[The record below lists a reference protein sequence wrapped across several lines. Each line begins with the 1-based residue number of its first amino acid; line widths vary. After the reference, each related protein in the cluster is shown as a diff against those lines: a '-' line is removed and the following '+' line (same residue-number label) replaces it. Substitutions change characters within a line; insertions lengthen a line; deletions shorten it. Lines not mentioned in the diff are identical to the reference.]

1 MHKGGVFRSCSL
13 LLVVMLLGACGFQ
26 LRGITDLPT
35 AWRQLHLAADAPQA
49 ELARELQGQLRASG
63 VQWVSRKE
71 SNYVIALSA
80 ERFEQRSLSVG
91 QAIRAAE
98 FELVLSAEYALYD
111 SQGRAIQTP
120 SLASVSALVE
130 NDPQNIVG
138 KSDEIR
144 MLREELRGNLVQQI
158 IRQISFAANAG

>member
-1 MHKGGVFRSCSL
+1 MRNGSLFRSGVL
-13 LLVVMLLGACGFQ
+13 LLVLLLLGGCGFQ
-26 LRGITDLPT
+26 LRGTTDLPT

-49 ELARELQGQLRASG
+49 ELAQELEGQLRASG

-98 FELVLSAEYALYD
+98 FELVLSAEYAIYD
-111 SQGRAIQTP
+111 SQGRSVQNA
-120 SLASVSALVE
+120 SLATVSALVE

-144 MLREELRGNLVQQI
+144 MLREELRRNLVQQI